1 MVCGDVP
8 GVWCGWYVVMCLV
21 PGGWYVVMCLVP
33 GGWCFTYLSTRPDES
48 EGVVTLK

>member
-8 GVWCGWYVVMCLV
+8 GVWCGWYVVI
-21 PGGWYVVMCLVP
+21 CLVP